1 MRYRILPTIE
11 FSRDFKKLDNTIQ
24 KAMRKKIEEVAEDPT
39 HYKHLHYDL
48 AGSARIRAGKL
59 RVIFSYDV
67 SKNELYLE
75 KIIPDHNYKKK

>member
-11 FSRDFKKLDNTIQ
+11 FSKDFKKLYNSIQ
-24 KAMRKKIEEVAEDPT
+24 KNMRKKIEEVAKDPT

-48 AGSARIRAGKL
+48 AGSARIRIGKY

-67 SKNELYLE
+67 KKDELYLE
-75 KIIPDHNYKKK
+75 KIIPDHVYRK